1 MVPGVARH
9 ISGVVNRKV
18 RRENFVALKS
28 LHHFHVYHSGT
39 DSSACHFLV
48 GHATITQ
55 NIKMKDTTSKME
67 DNSEVLATRYVNLG
81 VAYYEKGQIQEAIVA
96 FTDALSM
103 ARHIVEAPGDDLA
116 YVETNLYAPIGPFAP
131 QFGQCEKIKFPSSEI
146 SLFLNPIKIKDK
158 LPRRRISK
166 TLSLV
171 SLFNL
176 AICNH
181 RKAIARQLDRS
192 LLIRTLQLYE
202 MAYSIQMREGIDM
215 TLTPTMIIMSNVGHI
230 HDVMGNI
237 DNATEC
243 FQHLLSTLMFLLEA
257 GERDM
262 VWEYDG
268 FFENILKTVY
278 PHPPASA
285 A

>member
-1 MVPGVARH
+1 
-9 ISGVVNRKV
+9 
-18 RRENFVALKS
+18 
-28 LHHFHVYHSGT
+28 
-39 DSSACHFLV
+39 
-48 GHATITQ
+48 
-55 NIKMKDTTSKME
+55 MKDTTSKME

-103 ARHIVEAPGDDLA
+103 ARLIVDETPGDDFLA
-116 YVETNLYAPIGPFAP
+116 CVLDEANLYASNGPFVP